1 MGQIQFFIP
10 MNFILCVVEVKIA
23 IFKGFLKGEYK
34 AADKQLLAKAIELRL
49 ANIYFSLID
58 MCIYSTVP
66 GSKGKAWLRKHSFQ
80 CFWINGKIVT

>member
-23 IFKGFLKGEYK
+23 IFKGFLKGKYK

-49 ANIYFSLID
+49 ADILLSDWYVHIFYRPRIKRSKPGWE
-58 MCIYSTVP
+58 STV
-66 GSKGKAWLRKHSFQ
+66 SSVFELMVKL
-80 CFWINGKIVT
+80 